1 MTEPPIPDGWT
12 QTTVRNLIYQK
23 FTGPSPTSE
32 ERQIASEDEW
42 GILKTTAITWEG
54 WNEDAH
60 KVPPR
65 SYWHNASI
73 EVHTGDVL
81 ITKAGPRHRVGVVV
95 HVGST
100 RPHVMVSGKMI
111 GLRPRTALVLPQVFA
126 GLLATT
132 VVQKFLNTRTTGMA
146 ESQVNFA
153 DEALLT
159 TRLNVPPIR
168 EQRRIA
174 EILDSIDSQ
183 IFSTERIIGKLHSA
197 ERGMTAALLAPALR
211 VARVGGE
218 TTPASLPPGWRT
230 GPLGAFCTL
239 QRGFDITQAEQRD
252 GPYPVIS
259 SSGITSYH
267 DRYMVEGPGVV
278 TGRKGSL
285 GDVYYCEGPFWP
297 HDTSL
302 WVKDFHG
309 NEPRFIA
316 LLLKSLRL
324 ERFDA
329 ATSVPTLNRN
339 TVHPLSVAVPTSS
352 RQQEIVSAIEKF
364 TSRAEAEKA
373 YLAKL
378 RCIKL
383 GLLSDLLTGCVRVP
397 VRAA

>member
-1 MTEPPIPDGWT
+1 MSEPLVPDGWT
-12 QTTVRNLIYQK
+12 QATVRNLIYQK

-32 ERQIASEDEW
+32 ERPIASDEEW
-42 GILKTTAITWEG
+42 GLLKTTAITWKG

-65 SYWHNASI
+65 SYWGNASI
-73 EVHTGDVL
+73 EVHPGDVL
-81 ITKAGPRHRVGVVV
+81 VTKAGPRHRVGVVV

-100 RPHVMVSGKMI
+100 RPHLMVSGKMI
-111 GLRPRTALVLPQVFA
+111 GLRPRTAVVLPQVLA
-126 GLLATT
+126 GLLATSA
-132 VVQKFLNTRTTGMA
+132 VQEFLNTRTTGMA

-153 DEALLT
+153 DEALLA
-159 TRLNVPPIR
+159 TRLNVPSIG

-174 EILDSIDSQ
+174 EILDAVDAQ
-183 IFSTERIIGKLHSA
+183 IRSTQRIIEKLHSA
-197 ERGMTAALLAPALR
+197 ESGMTAALLAPALSA
-211 VARVGGE
+211 ARVDGD
-218 TTPASLPPGWRT
+218 TTPPSLPPGWRT
-230 GPLGAFCTL
+230 GPLVDFCTL
-239 QRGFDITQAEQRD
+239 QRGFDITQAEQRE

-259 SSGITSYH
+259 SSGVTSYH
-267 DRYMVEGPGVV
+267 DRFMVDGPGVV

-285 GDVYYCEGPFWP
+285 GGVYYCEGRFWP

-309 NEPRFIA
+309 NDPRFIA

-339 TVHPLSVAVPTSS
+339 TVHPLCVAVPTSS
-352 RQQEIVSAIEKF
+352 EQQEIVSALKKF
-364 TSRAEAEKA
+364 TSRANAEEAS
-373 YLAKL
+373 LAKL
-378 RCIKL
+378 QRIRS

-397 VRAA
+397 ERAA